1 MNVTQRTPEL
11 LRRAAT
17 RAAGVIPRHVERVT
31 PNTLTED
38 ELRRRM
44 MELDGVKKT
53 AFRADHK
60 QTAAE
65 KKRQAA
71 IAGLTHPMTAK
82 QIAEVIGISP
92 DNMSRTLRELEAGG
106 HVKKWV
112 RKVPKMN
119 PVNMWERA

>member
-1 MNVTQRTPEL
+1 MNVTHRTPEL

-44 MELDGVKKT
+44 MELDGVQKT
-53 AFRADHK
+53 KFRADEK
-60 QTAAE
+60 ETAAE

-71 IAGLTHPMTAK
+71 IAALTHPMTAK
-82 QIAEVIGISP
+82 PAKSILKAP
-92 DNMSRTLRELEAGG
+92 R
-106 HVKKWV
+106 
-112 RKVPKMN
+112 
-119 PVNMWERA
+119 